1 MCAGTTTGSGSA
13 GARVVMAAAGRN
25 AAGRT
30 QLMKQLCQVRIEPAC
45 PRAPAAFFLLYDE
58 KLQLH
63 LFIYFGSS
71 M

>member
-1 MCAGTTTGSGSA
+1 
-13 GARVVMAAAGRN
+13 MAAAGRN
-25 AAGRT
+25 AAGRA
-30 QLMKQLCQVRIEPAC
+30 QLMKQLRQVRIEPA
-45 PRAPAAFFLLYDE
+45 RLLAPAAFFLLYDE